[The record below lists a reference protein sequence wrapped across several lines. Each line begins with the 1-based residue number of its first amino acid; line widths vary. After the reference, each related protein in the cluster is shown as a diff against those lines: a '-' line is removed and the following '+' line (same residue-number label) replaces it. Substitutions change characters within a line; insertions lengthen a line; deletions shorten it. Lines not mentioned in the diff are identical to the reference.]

1 MKFIFVFLGGGL
13 GSIARYGLYLIFART
28 IVNFP
33 IATLLSNL
41 LSTLIFALISVYLY
55 KKPELHWLQP
65 LVLIGFCGG
74 FSTFS
79 TFSFETIHLFNTG
92 QTFLA
97 ILNISISL
105 IVCLCMVYFFTKP

>member
-1 MKFIFVFLGGGL
+1 MKFIFVFIGGGL
-13 GSIARYGLYLIFART
+13 GSIARYGLSLIFART
-28 IVNFP
+28 VVNFP

-41 LSTLIFALISVYLY
+41 FSTLIFALISVYLY
-55 KKPELHWLQP
+55 KKPECHWLQP
-65 LVLIGFCGG
+65 LILIGFCGG

-92 QTFLA
+92 QTLLA

-105 IVCLCMVYFFTKP
+105 VSCFGIIYFLTKL

>member
-55 KKPELHWLQP
+55 KKPEDFNVYYYKRLNEDLTNLTDEELLYH
-65 LVLIGFCGG
+65 F
-74 FSTFS
+74 
-79 TFSFETIHLFNTG
+79 IHLG
-92 QTFLA
+92 
-97 ILNISISL
+97 IKEKRP
-105 IVCLCMVYFFTKP
+105 YK